1 MKKIVLIDDDHEF
14 RNMLQEGLEQAGF
27 VIFPA
32 SDGLEG
38 LECIQKN
45 KPDLVITDIIMP
57 EKEGVETILEIKNKY
72 PDLKYIA
79 MSGGGRS
86 KSEGYLIVA
95 KSLGAVE
102 TFSKPFRLAEL
113 IRVINEVI

>member
-45 KPDLVITDIIMP
+45 KPDLVQT
-57 EKEGVETILEIKNKY
+57 Y
-72 PDLKYIA
+72 
-79 MSGGGRS
+79 
-86 KSEGYLIVA
+86 
-95 KSLGAVE
+95 
-102 TFSKPFRLAEL
+102 F
-113 IRVINEVI
+113 